1 MIITKTTAEQLIN
14 DIDKRYPNTYS
25 TDEKITWINDT
36 MREIYKDIAVQEYYS
51 FTTVKGQTIYTLPED
66 CAIEFIKNVEISS
79 KAKTATNSDWG
90 HFKSLKNSL
99 RDQEMFE
106 PSYYDGTEGTIGIFP
121 KPTGSY
127 KVNIYYNK
135 RPKMITSLGDSI
147 ELDDRYTDLVKFKV
161 LSIIAMS
168 GHNPDIEIANQ
179 YILLYNNLVQ
189 EANQSKYEDQ
199 QQYPKVR
206 DELRARLKYR
216 RRRLV

>member
-1 MIITKTTAEQLIN
+1 MIITKTTARQLIN

-90 HFKSLKNSL
+90 KFKALKNSL

-135 RPKMITSLGDSI
+135 RPKMITSLDDSI

-206 DELRARLKYR
+206 DELRARLRYR